1 MKSDVHRPVDLRAFL
16 ICVVL
21 SMIWGFQQTAIKA
34 SAPDIG
40 PLMQV
45 ALRSGGAAFLLWCAN
60 RFWLREKWNMNVKFT
75 DALKVGLGFAGEFF
89 FVALGLQYTNASHI
103 SVLLYTAPFFA
114 AIGLSI
120 KLPEERLSAIQWA
133 GLVTAFTGIATAFL
147 LPVFLSGSAVPEGE
161 MWLLGDFFGLMS
173 GFCWGLTTISMRAT
187 TMNEAPA
194 SQMLF
199 CQLASGFAVLLPC
212 AILFGQTH
220 IGLTPLML
228 SSMGFQTFVVAFA
241 SYLVWCQ
248 LLKQYLAARLGILV
262 FMTPLRALLG
272 LHPRRQDRTAVR
284 GGLAPRARGPLHG
297 SDKAHWPRA
306 PQKAH
311 VRAGGQIAEEI
322 RRKTKKGGFVRSRLS
337 CLGAPCWT

>member
-147 LPVFLSGSAVPEGE
+147 LPVFLSGSAVPEARCGC
-161 MWLLGDFFGLMS
+161 S
-173 GFCWGLTTISMRAT
+173 AT
-187 TMNEAPA
+187 
-194 SQMLF
+194 
-199 CQLASGFAVLLPC
+199 
-212 AILFGQTH
+212 
-220 IGLTPLML
+220 
-228 SSMGFQTFVVAFA
+228 SSA
-241 SYLVWCQ
+241 
-248 LLKQYLAARLGILV
+248 
-262 FMTPLRALLG
+262 
-272 LHPRRQDRTAVR
+272 
-284 GGLAPRARGPLHG
+284 
-297 SDKAHWPRA
+297 
-306 PQKAH
+306 
-311 VRAGGQIAEEI
+311 
-322 RRKTKKGGFVRSRLS
+322 
-337 CLGAPCWT
+337 

>member
-60 RFWLREKWNMNVKFT
+60 RFWLRERWNMNVKFT

-133 GLVTAFTGIATAFL
+133 GLVTAFTGIATAFM

-161 MWLLGDFFGLMS
+161 MWLFGDFFGLMS

-212 AILFGQTH
+212 AIFFGQTH

-262 FMTPLRALLG
+262 FMTPLFGVLFSVFILGDRIGLPFVAGSLLVLAG
-272 LHPRRQDRTAVR
+272 LFMVQSKNIGLVRRRRRMSVQA
-284 GGLAPRARGPLHG
+284 
-297 SDKAHWPRA
+297 DK
-306 PQKAH
+306 
-311 VRAGGQIAEEI
+311 
-322 RRKTKKGGFVRSRLS
+322 
-337 CLGAPCWT
+337 

>member
-173 GFCWGLTTISMRAT
+173 GFCWGLT
-187 TMNEAPA
+187 
-194 SQMLF
+194 
-199 CQLASGFAVLLPC
+199 
-212 AILFGQTH
+212 
-220 IGLTPLML
+220 PLML

-262 FMTPLRALLG
+262 FMTPLFGVLFSVFILGDRIGLPFVAGSLLVLAG
-272 LHPRRQDRTAVR
+272 LFMVQTKHIGLVRRRRRMSAQA
-284 GGLAPRARGPLHG
+284 
-297 SDKAHWPRA
+297 DK
-306 PQKAH
+306 
-311 VRAGGQIAEEI
+311 
-322 RRKTKKGGFVRSRLS
+322 
-337 CLGAPCWT
+337 

>member
-1 MKSDVHRPVDLRAFL
+1 M
-16 ICVVL
+16 
-21 SMIWGFQQTAIKA
+21 
-34 SAPDIG
+34 
-40 PLMQV
+40 
-45 ALRSGGAAFLLWCAN
+45 
-60 RFWLREKWNMNVKFT
+60 
-75 DALKVGLGFAGEFF
+75 
-89 FVALGLQYTNASHI
+89 
-103 SVLLYTAPFFA
+103 
-114 AIGLSI
+114 
-120 KLPEERLSAIQWA
+120 
-133 GLVTAFTGIATAFL
+133 TAFTGIATAFL
-147 LPVFLSGSAVPEGE
+147 LPVFLSGSAEPEGE

-262 FMTPLRALLG
+262 FMTPLFGVLFSVFILGDRIGLPFVAGSLLVLAG
-272 LHPRRQDRTAVR
+272 LFMVQTKHIGLVRRRRRMSAQA
-284 GGLAPRARGPLHG
+284 
-297 SDKAHWPRA
+297 DK
-306 PQKAH
+306 
-311 VRAGGQIAEEI
+311 
-322 RRKTKKGGFVRSRLS
+322 
-337 CLGAPCWT
+337 

>member
-161 MWLLGDFFGLMS
+161 MWLFGDFFGLMS

-262 FMTPLRALLG
+262 FMTPLFGVL
-272 LHPRRQDRTAVR
+272 
-284 GGLAPRARGPLHG
+284 
-297 SDKAHWPRA
+297 
-306 PQKAH
+306 
-311 VRAGGQIAEEI
+311 
-322 RRKTKKGGFVRSRLS
+322 F
-337 CLGAPCWT
+337 

>member
-147 LPVFLSGSAVPEGE
+147 LPVFLSGSAVPEGK

-194 SQMLF
+194 SQML
-199 CQLASGFAVLLPC
+199 AS
-212 AILFGQTH
+212 
-220 IGLTPLML
+220 
-228 SSMGFQTFVVAFA
+228 S
-241 SYLVWCQ
+241 
-248 LLKQYLAARLGILV
+248 
-262 FMTPLRALLG
+262 
-272 LHPRRQDRTAVR
+272 
-284 GGLAPRARGPLHG
+284 PRASRCSCPARSSSDRRTSG
-297 SDKAHWPRA
+297 SRPSCSRPWASRPSSW
-306 PQKAH
+306 
-311 VRAGGQIAEEI
+311 
-322 RRKTKKGGFVRSRLS
+322 RSRATS
-337 CLGAPCWT
+337 SGVSSSSSIWRQGSGSSSS